1 MHMQL
6 RKLGMM
12 SICIPICR
20 AMGTVIQSM
29 EGNIAK
35 KLQYLPE
42 RIKGMHVLGIDDTV
56 VVDSGLPS
64 DTFNTAY
71 GGKVGDKTA
80 LDVMN
85 YYQTK
90 NYPMAWWIGP
100 DTAKCPNHVSSLESA
115 GFVHDEFDAGM
126 FCRLDQMN
134 AKDYQFPTDLKINF
148 CTEPKHFNAFGN
160 VLASIFDPVDEHV
173 KQFYQMVSNV
183 PAKDRQDIKLF
194 VGYVDGRA
202 VSTSALF
209 LTDVA
214 GVYDISTRPEMQR
227 RGYGAAM
234 TYTALKYAKDQG
246 MQHAVLQASPD
257 GLNIYKRFG
266 FKEVCDFNVWSNKNT
281 IRVNS
286 V

>member
-1 MHMQL
+1 MNMHL
-6 RKLGMM
+6 RKLSMM

-20 AMGTVIQSM
+20 AMGSVIQSM

-42 RIKGMHVLGIDDTV
+42 RIKGMNVLKIDDTIV
-56 VVDSGLPS
+56 VNSGLPS

-71 GGKVGDKTA
+71 GGKVGDKTSQ
-80 LDVMN
+80 DVMT

-100 DTAKCPNHVSSLESA
+100 ETAKDPGHVSALEGA
-115 GFVHDEFDAGM
+115 GFIHDEFDAGM
-126 FCRLDQMN
+126 YCQLAQMHD
-134 AKDYQFPTDLKINF
+134 KDYQFPSDLKIKF
-148 CTEPKHFNAFGN
+148 CTEPKHFDAFGK

-173 KQFYQMVSNV
+173 KQFYQKVSSV
-183 PAKDRQDIKLF
+183 PANDRQDIKLF
-194 VGYVDGRA
+194 VGYVDGKA

-234 TYTALKYAKDQG
+234 TYTALKYAKDQDVKY
-246 MQHAVLQASPD
+246 AVLQASPD

-281 IRVNS
+281 LR
-286 V
+286 

>member
-1 MHMQL
+1 MHMHL

-100 DTAKCPNHVSSLESA
+100 DTAKYPNHVSSLESA

-134 AKDYQFPTDLKINF
+134 AQDYQLPTDLKINF
-148 CTEPKHFNAFGN
+148 CTEPMHFNAFGN
-160 VLASIFDPVDEHV
+160 VLASIFDHWTVIRRIQDEIV
-173 KQFYQMVSNV
+173 VIVVIASV
-183 PAKDRQDIKLF
+183 
-194 VGYVDGRA
+194 
-202 VSTSALF
+202 TSLV
-209 LTDVA
+209 TI
-214 GVYDISTRPEMQR
+214 GI
-227 RGYGAAM
+227 
-234 TYTALKYAKDQG
+234 
-246 MQHAVLQASPD
+246 
-257 GLNIYKRFG
+257 GLI
-266 FKEVCDFNVWSNKNT
+266 NVWDKHA
-281 IRVNS
+281 IIGEI
-286 V
+286 